1 MNSLESGSNVQS
13 GLEMI
18 MEKSPDTIVL
28 VDRNLTLVKVISAK
42 DDYYHYLANNCIGK
56 QPQALFPDGKN
67 YDQYEIYRAAVKR
80 VFEEQVKVDFSF
92 EVSFEGKNYYYLPQ
106 ASLFNE
112 ELVIVYTRDV
122 SSLKTEN
129 NLQELINTILD
140 RLPLGV
146 FVKDGDNHFNYLYW
160 NHFMEEITG
169 IETREIEG
177 HDDFEVNYNALM
189 TAEERLETDM
199 NVIKTGL
206 TARFKGKVKS
216 ASGDYRD
223 IEVAKYPISL
233 NNGKPL
239 VLALWRDITSELA
252 TENTLRR
259 TRILTKMALRISD
272 IRTCSIFID
281 PDSTHNFKDSVVT
294 LNDWNTM
301 SEDMIE
307 VSWGQFISRAHPDD
321 QEHYHNMF
329 TRLCRGE
336 ISEARIEARM
346 LFPGKKEYVWR
357 EVFATVYERDE
368 KGRPS
373 VILGCS
379 TNIQERKNQELSLE
393 EAKVK
398 AEAADKMK
406 SKYLA
411 DMSHEIRTPLN
422 AITGFSELM
431 AFADTDEERMS
442 YYDVIK
448 MNNQLLMQLI
458 NDILDI
464 SKIEADAIKIT
475 YEQLDV
481 SELMD
486 TIYAS
491 AKLRVPGGVKLVLE
505 KGADHHMFGTDS
517 MRLLQLINNLV
528 NNAIK
533 NTKEGSITMG
543 YTIQPDNQLRFY
555 VRDTGIGIDKD
566 KLKDV
571 FGRFVKINDYME
583 GIGLGLAICKGLVVK
598 MGGSIHVTSE
608 LGVGSEFSFILPSHE

>member
-92 EVSFEGKNYYYLPQ
+92 EVSFEGKNYYYLSQ

-112 ELVIVYTRDV
+112 ELVIVYTRNV
-122 SSLKTEN
+122 SSLKTEK

-422 AITGFSELM
+422 AITCFSELM

>member
-92 EVSFEGKNYYYLPQ
+92 EVSFEGKNYYYLSQ

-223 IEVAKYPISL
+223 IEIAKYPISL

-346 LFPGKKEYVWR
+346 LFPGKKESVWR